1 MFISSPPFKNTFIP
15 EKGIAPAVEAVP
27 FFMVQNT
34 QRLPVRRLF
43 FFSIA
48 DKPPA
53 FAEKSGLSD

>member
-43 FFSIA
+43 FLHC
-48 DKPPA
+48 
-53 FAEKSGLSD
+53 G